1 MNFNKCIPL
10 CNSSP
15 YLDTDCSHQLRVAS
29 CFSHVIAIFERTAL
43 YPLMSLYTPQLKIPV
58 SGPKSEG
65 HLYVS
70 SSRDAPFK
78 RYDGKVGGE
87 QEENLLLETILISLF
102 NCSCMIAALRISFT
116 KLQKF
121 HSQDNTHAHAF
132 ALSSVRTFSP
142 VLTTGSEE
150 L

>member
-1 MNFNKCIPL
+1 MICVSCLMNFNKCIPL

-15 YLDTDCSHQLRVAS
+15 YLDIIDCYYHLRVAS
-29 CFSHVIAIFERTAL
+29 CSSHVIAISERTAL

-78 RYDGKVGGE
+78 RYDGKVGEE
-87 QEENLLLETILISLF
+87 QENLLLETILISLF
-102 NCSCMIAALRISFT
+102 NCSCMSVAPRISFT
-116 KLQKF
+116 
-121 HSQDNTHAHAF
+121 A
-132 ALSSVRTFSP
+132 RT
-142 VLTTGSEE
+142 T
-150 L
+150 

>member
-1 MNFNKCIPL
+1 
-10 CNSSP
+10 
-15 YLDTDCSHQLRVAS
+15 
-29 CFSHVIAIFERTAL
+29 
-43 YPLMSLYTPQLKIPV
+43 MSLYTPQLKIPV

-78 RYDGKVGGE
+78 RYDGEVGGE

-116 KLQKF
+116 ELQKF
-121 HSQDNTHAHAF
+121 HSQDNMHASAF
-132 ALSSVRTFSP
+132 ALSSVRTFYP
-142 VLTTGSEE
+142 MQTTEFEE